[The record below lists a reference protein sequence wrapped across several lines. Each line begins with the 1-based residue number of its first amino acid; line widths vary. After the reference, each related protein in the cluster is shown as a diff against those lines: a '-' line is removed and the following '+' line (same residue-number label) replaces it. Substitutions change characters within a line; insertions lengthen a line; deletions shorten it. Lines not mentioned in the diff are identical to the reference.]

1 MGAEA
6 LSSNGAGGRGWG
18 EGREKLVLVELG
30 RRSATSVRE
39 KNRLGGG
46 VTCKQ

>member
-1 MGAEA
+1 MGA
-6 LSSNGAGGRGWG
+6 LGDGGGGGGGWG
-18 EGREKLVLVELG
+18 DKREKLVLVELG